1 MRPQRLTR
9 VNQLLK
15 QEVAEQLFRIVHE
28 PGFDAAA
35 CTVTRVET
43 SSDLRHA
50 RVLVSIRGDTFRQEE
65 ILGLITRHRKE
76 LQDIINRR
84 ITMKYTPQLVFE
96 LDESIAKGDDVLAMI
111 AEMEAEHPEW
121 KTEAKKADEAKP
133 EGSPD
138 ET

>member
-15 QEVAEQLFRIVHE
+15 QEVAEQLFRIMHE

-35 CTVTRVET
+35 CTVTRVIT

-50 RVLVSIRGDTFRQEE
+50 RVLISIRGEPERQQQ
-65 ILGLITRHRKE
+65 ILSLIGRHRKE

-96 LDESIAKGDDVLAMI
+96 LDESIAKGDDVLSMI

-121 KTEAKKADEAKP
+121 KQ
-133 EGSPD
+133 SPGK
-138 ET
+138 ETAN

>member
-15 QEVAEQLFRIVHE
+15 QEVAEQLFRIMHE

-35 CTVTRVET
+35 CTVTRVIT

-50 RVLVSIRGDTFRQEE
+50 RVLVSIRAEPDRQQEL
-65 ILGLITRHRKE
+65 LGLISRHRKE

-84 ITMKYTPQLVFE
+84 ITMKYTPQLSFE
-96 LDESIAKGDDVLAMI
+96 LDESIAKGDDILAMI
-111 AEMEAEHPEW
+111 AKMEEEHPEW
-121 KTEAKKADEAKP
+121 KADEKKP
-133 EGSPD
+133 TGSPD
-138 ET
+138 AS

>member
-9 VNQLLK
+9 VNQLLR

-35 CTVTRVET
+35 CTVTRVIT

-50 RVLVSIRGDTFRQEE
+50 RVLVSIRGEPERQQE
-65 ILGLITRHRKE
+65 ILGLIAHHRKQ

-96 LDESIAKGDDVLAMI
+96 LDESIAKGDGVLAMI
-111 AEMEAEHPEW
+111 AEMEAAHPEW
-121 KTEAKKADEAKP
+121 SEEEKKPGPPEEA
-133 EGSPD
+133 G
-138 ET
+138 

>member
-15 QEVAEQLFRIVHE
+15 QEVAEQLFRIMHE

-35 CTVTRVET
+35 CTVTRVIT

-50 RVLVSIRGDTFRQEE
+50 RVLVSIRAEPDRQQEL
-65 ILGLITRHRKE
+65 LGLISRHRKE

-84 ITMKYTPQLVFE
+84 ITMKYTPQLAFE
-96 LDESIAKGDDVLAMI
+96 LDESIAKGDDVLSII
-111 AEMEAEHPEW
+111 AEMEEQHPDWERRPG
-121 KTEAKKADEAKP
+121 K
-133 EGSPD
+133 GSAS
-138 ET
+138 

>member
-15 QEVAEQLFRIVHE
+15 QEVAEQLFRIMHE
-28 PGFDAAA
+28 PGFDAAE
-35 CTVTRVET
+35 CTVTRIIT

-50 RVLVSIRGDTFRQEE
+50 RVLVSIRAEPNRQQEL
-65 ILGLITRHRKE
+65 LGLISRHRKE

-96 LDESIAKGDDVLAMI
+96 LDESIAKGDDVLSII
-111 AEMEAEHPEW
+111 AEMEEQHPDWERRPG
-121 KTEAKKADEAKP
+121 K
-133 EGSPD
+133 GSAG
-138 ET
+138 

>member
-15 QEVAEQLFRIVHE
+15 QEVAEQLFRIMHE

-35 CTVTRVET
+35 ITVTRVVT

-50 RVLVSIRGDTFRQEE
+50 RVLISIRGEPERQQE
-65 ILGLITRHRKE
+65 ILGLIGHHRKQ

-84 ITMKYTPQLVFE
+84 ITMKYTPHLDFE
-96 LDESIAKGDDVLAMI
+96 LDTSIAKGDDVLAII
-111 AEMEAEHPEW
+111 AEMEAEHPDW
-121 KTEAKKADEAKP
+121 KQEPGKTGEKP
-133 EGSPD
+133 S
-138 ET
+138 

>member
-15 QEVAEQLFRIVHE
+15 QEVAEQLFRIMHE

-35 CTVTRVET
+35 CTITRVLT
-43 SSDLRHA
+43 SPDLRHA
-50 RVLVSIRGDTFRQEE
+50 RVMVSIRAEPDRQQE
-65 ILGLITRHRKE
+65 ILDLLSRHRKE

-96 LDESIAKGDDVLAMI
+96 LDESIAKGDDVLALI

-121 KTEAKKADEAKP
+121 DRNPGKGAA
-133 EGSPD
+133 GS
-138 ET
+138 T